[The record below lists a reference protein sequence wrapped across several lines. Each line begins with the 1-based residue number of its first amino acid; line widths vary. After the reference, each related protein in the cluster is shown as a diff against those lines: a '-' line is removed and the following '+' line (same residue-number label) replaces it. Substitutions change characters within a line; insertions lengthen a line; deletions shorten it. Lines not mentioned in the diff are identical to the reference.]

1 MMLNLNHKL
10 LKNVDVE
17 MIGQSGIQI
26 ELNSWVKY
34 EIIGPV
40 VQTPK
45 DVMLVKYKWV
55 FVRKRNKK
63 NKVQNATYGTRFFA
77 ETWYRLWKNAPVM
90 DAIIFRSLISLI
102 IIENLD
108 MLISIWIIG

>member
-1 MMLNLNHKL
+1 
-10 LKNVDVE
+10 

-40 VQTPK
+40 VQTLK

-55 FVRKRNKK
+55 LVQKRIAKHK
-63 NKVQNATYGTRFFA
+63 LWGTKCDL
-77 ETWYRLWKNAPVM
+77 WYNVSCRNLVLIMERYMLLKWMQLHSYLWLA
-90 DAIIFRSLISLI
+90 
-102 IIENLD
+102 
-108 MLISIWIIG
+108 W